1 MLNMEL
7 MPCQKPMLECTRSDG
22 EGRSWVELN
31 VPPARHTG
39 LSQERERAVYFAA
52 KSKLALQTWAICF
65 SISGHAR
72 TQFLTLLSACAKVAL
87 KTAADAYQ

>member
-1 MLNMEL
+1 MLHMEL

-39 LSQERERAVYFAA
+39 LSQEREREQFI
-52 KSKLALQTWAICF
+52 LLQSPNLPYRPGLYA
-65 SISGHAR
+65 SP
-72 TQFLTLLSACAKVAL
+72 FLVTPEPSF
-87 KTAADAYQ
+87 